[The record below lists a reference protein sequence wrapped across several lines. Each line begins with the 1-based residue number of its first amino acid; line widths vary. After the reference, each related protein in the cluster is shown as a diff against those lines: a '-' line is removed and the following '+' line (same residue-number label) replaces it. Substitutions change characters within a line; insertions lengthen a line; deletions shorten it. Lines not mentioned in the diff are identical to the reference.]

1 MNINLATIPAPAFI
15 LEEALLEKNLQ
26 LMARVQKEADV
37 SIIVAFK
44 GFSMWSAFPLLRK
57 YLAGATASSL
67 NEAILCTEEMHVKAH
82 TYAPAYPPS
91 EIGQILDCSSHI
103 TFNSLTELER
113 FRSSA
118 QAKSVS
124 IGLRINPECSVVET
138 DLYNPCSPTSR
149 LGILYEELP
158 SLPEGVDGLHVHA
171 LCESGP
177 EELAQVLAAVEAK
190 FGHLL
195 ENVKWVNLGG
205 GHLMTRKGYNVEMLI
220 DILKKFKAKY
230 NVEIILEPGSAVA
243 WETGVLVAT
252 VLDVV
257 HRRGVDIAIMDISF
271 TAHMPDTLE
280 MPYRPR
286 ITGAGRAGELAYT
299 YRIGGGS
306 CLAGDF
312 KEDYSFA
319 EPLVAGQKLVFE
331 DMIHYTM
338 VKTNMFNGVSHP
350 EIGIISA
357 DGQYRTC
364 RKFDYS
370 DYKSRLS

>member
-1 MNINLATIPAPAFI
+1 MKMNLDTIPSPAFV

-26 LMARVQKEADV
+26 LMARVQKEAGV

-44 GFSMWSAFPLLRK
+44 GFSMWSAFPMLRK

-67 NEAILCTEEMHVKAH
+67 NEAILCTEEMQVKAH

-91 EIGQILDCSSHI
+91 EIDQILDCSSHI
-103 TFNSLTELER
+103 TFNSLTELAR
-113 FRSSA
+113 FRAKA
-118 QAKSVS
+118 QAKAVSV
-124 IGLRINPECSVVET
+124 GLRINPECSVVET

-149 LGILYEELP
+149 LGILHEELP

-195 ENVKWVNLGG
+195 SQVKWVNLGG
-205 GHLMTRKGYNVEMLI
+205 GHLMTRKGYNVDMLI
-220 DILKKFKAKY
+220 DLLKKFKSKY
-230 NVEIILEPGSAVA
+230 NVELILEPGSAVA

-286 ITGAGRAGELAYT
+286 ITGAGRAGELAHT

-312 KEDYSFA
+312 KDDYSFA
-319 EPLVAGQKLVFE
+319 EPLVAGQKLIFE

-350 EIGIISA
+350 EIGILGA
-357 DGQYRTC
+357 DGQYRSC
-364 RKFDYS
+364 RKFTFL
-370 DYKSRLS
+370 DYKNRLS

>member
-1 MNINLATIPAPAFI
+1 MNIDLSQIPAPAYI
-15 LEEALLEKNLQ
+15 LQEDLLEKNLQ
-26 LMARVQKEADV
+26 LMAKVQKDAGV
-37 SIIVAFK
+37 SIILAFK
-44 GFSMWSAFPLLRK
+44 GFAMWSAFPMVRK

-67 NEAILCTEEMHVKAH
+67 YEAILCTEEMHAKAH
-82 TYAPAYPPS
+82 TYAPAYAPT
-91 EIGQILDCSSHI
+91 EIDRILECSSHI
-103 TFNSLTELER
+103 TFNSLSELGR
-113 FRSSA
+113 FRDKA
-118 QAKSVS
+118 LAKSVS

-149 LGILYEELP
+149 LGILYEELTE
-158 SLPEGVDGLHVHA
+158 LPKGVEGLHVHA

-177 EELAQVLAAVEAK
+177 EELIQVLAAVEAK
-190 FGHLL
+190 FGQLL
-195 ENVKWVNLGG
+195 NKVKWINLGG
-205 GHLMTRKGYNVEMLI
+205 GHLMTRKDYNIELLVETLI
-220 DILKKFKAKY
+220 AFKKRHG
-230 NVEIILEPGSAVA
+230 VELILEPGSAVA

-257 HRRGVDIAIMDISF
+257 TRRGVSTAIMDISF

-286 ITGAGRAGELAYT
+286 ITGSGCAREFAHT

-312 KEDYSFA
+312 KEDYSF
-319 EPLVAGQKLVFE
+319 EKPLQPGQKLIFE

-350 EIGIISA
+350 EIGILSA
-357 DGQYRTC
+357 DGKYRSC
-364 RKFDYS
+364 RKFEYQ
-370 DYKSRLS
+370 DYKNRLS